1 MDSLPFCAVENKL
14 QTLIVYPILATILLI
29 LVFQFVENKSCNISV
44 EEYFYQNSDEFA
56 DIVDVLRQNKVEG
69 FLLHLTS
76 EGDIQ
81 TLFGDANQDVSAEA
95 IRSVFKKTDCN
106 AIYAST
112 TRSGNFYCRF
122 ACRGHD
128 AVNGIAFVGDNRY
141 PDTINSI
148 FSGSLVSECTFIDD
162 EWVRFEY
169 YTAEGEKK
177 ITG

>member
-1 MDSLPFCAVENKL
+1 MQRTK
-14 QTLIVYPILATILLI
+14 LIVYPILATILLI
-29 LVFQFVENKSCNISV
+29 LVFQFVENKSRNISV
-44 EEYFYQNSDEFA
+44 EEYFYQNSDEFT

-69 FLLHLTS
+69 FPLYLTS
-76 EGDIQ
+76 EDDIQ

-162 EWVRFEY
+162 KWVRFEY
-169 YTAEGEKK
+169 YTAKKKKK